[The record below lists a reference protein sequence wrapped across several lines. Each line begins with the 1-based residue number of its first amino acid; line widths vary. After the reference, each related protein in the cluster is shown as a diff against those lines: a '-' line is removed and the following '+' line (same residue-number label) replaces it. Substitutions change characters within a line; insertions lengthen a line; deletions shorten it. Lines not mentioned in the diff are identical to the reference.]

1 MVHRVTR
8 GRSSPLQHAAGFL
21 WRCARTVL
29 VFAAALG
36 PAAPPPPPPPV
47 KVKEEDGDAEL
58 DEER

>member
-1 MVHRVTR
+1 MRFV
-8 GRSSPLQHAAGFL
+8 

-47 KVKEEDGDAEL
+47 KVKEDDGDAEL
-58 DEER
+58 DEDR